1 MANDLNGR
9 VALITGAGRGIG
21 RSLAV
26 RLSAEGMKVALVA
39 RTQADV
45 ESARD
50 EIVAAGGLAIAFAAD
65 GICCNRASSALVL
78 RDATKDL
85 YATTKTACTSDLGV
99 HAGAGAS
106 RRRPVANL

>member
-50 EIVAAGGLAIAFAAD
+50 EIVAAGGQAIAFAAD
-65 GICCNRASSALVL
+65 VADQSAVEKIIASTEA
-78 RDATKDL
+78 
-85 YATTKTACTSDLGV
+85 DLGPIYLLV
-99 HAGAGAS
+99 NNAARSASWDGAKLWES
-106 RRRPVANL
+106 DPKDWW

>member
-1 MANDLNGR
+1 MANDLSGR

-50 EIVAAGGLAIAFAAD
+50 E
-65 GICCNRASSALVL
+65 
-78 RDATKDL
+78 
-85 YATTKTACTSDLGV
+85 
-99 HAGAGAS
+99 
-106 RRRPVANL
+106 